1 VSALTT
7 TTTTTRRST
16 EDLEVMPYLYDS
28 GTHRYQMSFQ
38 GFTVTP
44 WMADSERPKPLLPCK
59 NDEYHQREGLVKKS
73 FDHFLFEFL

>member
-1 VSALTT
+1 VHSQQQQQQQQ
-7 TTTTTRRST
+7 RST

-44 WMADSERPKPLLPCK
+44 WMADSERPKLCCPVK
-59 NDEYHQREGLVKKS
+59 MMNIIRERA
-73 FDHFLFEFL
+73 